1 MIETAFK
8 ALLEAGPMG
17 AVVFL
22 LVWYLGRKLDRL
34 TETVATKFDVIED
47 RAAHADAKL
56 DSINAKVSAKIVGLL
71 LCFALIAGAKC
82 SSAIECSRDHEGKV
96 H

>member
-56 DSINAKVSAKIVGLL
+56 DSIHAKVGARIIGLL
-71 LCFALIAGAKC
+71 LCIALLAGAKC
-82 SSAIECSRDHEGKV
+82 SGSVECSRDSEGRIT
-96 H
+96 